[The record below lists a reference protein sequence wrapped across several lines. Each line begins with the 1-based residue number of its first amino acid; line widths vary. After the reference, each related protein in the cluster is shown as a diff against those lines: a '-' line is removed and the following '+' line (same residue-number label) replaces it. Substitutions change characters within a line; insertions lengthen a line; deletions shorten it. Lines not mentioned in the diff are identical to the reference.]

1 MIACTSADE
10 CNMLSCLIARKLGAR
25 HTIARVRN
33 PIYFKQ
39 IGLLKEELHLS
50 MAVNPE
56 LIVANDISRL
66 LLFPVASKIET
77 FVKGRV
83 ELIEF
88 TVSEDNRLVGMSL
101 AAIYK
106 SFRSKSLFAR

>member
-1 MIACTSADE
+1 
-10 CNMLSCLIARKLGAR
+10 
-25 HTIARVRN
+25 
-33 PIYFKQ
+33 
-39 IGLLKEELHLS
+39 

-88 TVSEDNRLVGMSL
+88 TVSRTIVL
-101 AAIYK
+101 
-106 SFRSKSLFAR
+106 

>member
-1 MIACTSADE
+1 
-10 CNMLSCLIARKLGAR
+10 
-25 HTIARVRN
+25 
-33 PIYFKQ
+33 
-39 IGLLKEELHLS
+39 